1 MGFEGAVNDR
11 SKKKVFLIAL
21 FFSVVLSYIFTSMIL
36 WTTESRFLTVSRYS
50 KVMRH
55 REAIEGRS
63 FAPDQYRFGS
73 YYLVEYIF
81 KHIPLRWYDVFND
94 IVAEGLDPKG
104 WSEGTQESV

>member
-21 FFSVVLSYIFTSMIL
+21 FLSVVLSYIFTSMIL

-50 KVMRH
+50 IVMRH

-63 FAPDQYRFGS
+63 FAPDQ
-73 YYLVEYIF
+73 
-81 KHIPLRWYDVFND
+81 
-94 IVAEGLDPKG
+94 
-104 WSEGTQESV
+104 